1 MSAYKSSLL
10 AAAAAGAM
18 IVGLGAPASAFDDVN
33 WSWNLH
39 IQEQINKNLN
49 INSNFNPTG
58 AVVLENIQAHV
69 GNVTATSVVDGVYN
83 NQPTNGPAGGPVEV
97 DLGSLQFNG
106 NWQFSGA
113 ITGDVTFDNPN
124 IEGGSYQSGTLNTNP
139 LSSRGVTM
147 NFDLGTITVD
157 VPPGEAIGP
166 FDAVTQLPEVV
177 SAATAVGNNSSIE
190 SNVMVEVHE
199 GQFLF
204 GSGDVGPLEAA
215 VGGLAL
221 GALDIDNTNHAVGAA
236 LLLGAAFGAL
246 EPANISA
253 VSQVSNILNA
263 SVDSAA
269 TAVGNNK
276 SITIDART
284 NPDAILM
291 GDVTQV
297 ALANVSAQSSV
308 RNVSLNNYMNLGTL
322 EAQLNR
328 PIVNSVATAVGNNLS
343 IKVSGPSVD

>member
-49 INSNFNPTG
+49 INGNFAPTG

-69 GNVTATSVVDGVYN
+69 GDVTATSTVNGVHN

-97 DLGSLQFNG
+97 DLGNLQFNG
-106 NWQFSGA
+106 HWQLNGS
-113 ITGDVTFDNPN
+113 ITGDVDAPVLENATY
-124 IEGGSYQSGTLNTNP
+124 ESGTLNTNP
-139 LSSRGVTM
+139 LGNRGVTM

-157 VPPGEAIGP
+157 VPPGEAVGP
-166 FDAVTQLPEVV
+166 FDARTELPEVA

-204 GSGDVGPLEAA
+204 GTPDSDFGPIFGVASVGGGLDVG
-215 VGGLAL
+215 
-221 GALDIDNTNHAVGAA
+221 NTNQLIGGAVLAGAA
-236 LLLGAAFGAL
+236 LGFVQ
-246 EPANISA
+246 PAEISA
-253 VSQVSNILNA
+253 VSRVSDILNA
-263 SVDSAA
+263 TVDSAA

-284 NPDAILM
+284 NSDALLM

-297 ALANVSAQSSV
+297 AIANVSATSRVSD
-308 RNVSLNNYMNLGTL
+308 VSLNNYINLGKL
-322 EAQLNR
+322 DR

-343 IKVSGPSVD
+343 IKVSGPSVAE